1 MGLSSSEYSHEANNI
16 NKQAL
21 WRLTILWAFTEATLG
36 GILHAM
42 HIPFTGLFNGSLAV
56 IFISLISYYSKEKK
70 AIINSTIIVILI
82 KAFISPYTPLTAYFS
97 VFLEGL
103 MGYVLFRFFS
113 YRIVAIS
120 LGLLALMF
128 SGIQKIIILTV
139 VFGLTLWESINIF
152 VNYVVEQFMLSDS
165 FSKEIDFS
173 FYLIALYLVLHT
185 LGGIIAGVLAA
196 KLPKRISNKK
206 IDFAGFEKFT
216 FTETEKKK
224 GKKRKRRIL
233 FFKSSG
239 ILFLIFSGAVI
250 IISLTDDS
258 LDSNIAFHVAMMIVR
273 SVFIVLFWALIVYP
287 FLKKYFDKFLK
298 KEKLKFS
305 KEMNQAIELF
315 PQLKSIIYFSWNEA
329 KKESGKIKRMTEF
342 ITYSLSLAILGE
354 MKAARYY

>member
-1 MGLSSSEYSHEANNI
+1 MELSANAYSHNLNNI

-70 AIINSTIIVILI
+70 TIINSTIIVILV
-82 KAFISPYTPLTAYFS
+82 KAFVSPYTPLTAYFS
-97 VFLEGL
+97 VFIEGL
-103 MGYVLFRFFS
+103 MGYILFSFLS
-113 YRIVAIS
+113 YRIAAIS
-120 LGLLALMF
+120 LGLLALLF

-152 VNYVVEQFMLSDS
+152 VNYVVAQFMLSGS
-165 FSKEIDFS
+165 LSQNIDYS
-173 FYLIALYLVLHT
+173 FYLIILYLILHT
-185 LGGIIAGVLAA
+185 VGGIAAGVLAA
-196 KLPKRISNKK
+196 KLPKKISNKI
-206 IDFAGFEKFT
+206 IDINGFEKFT
-216 FTETEKKK
+216 FTELEKRK
-224 GKKRKRRIL
+224 GKKRKRKIL

-239 ILFLIFSGAVI
+239 ILFLVFAGAMI
-250 IISLTDDS
+250 IVSLTDDS

-287 FLKKYFDKFLK
+287 LLKRYFDRFLK

-305 KEMNQAIELF
+305 KEMNEAIALF
-315 PQLKSIIYFSWNEA
+315 PQLKSIVYFSWSES
-329 KKESGKIKRMTEF
+329 KKESGKIRRMTEF
-342 ITYSLSLAILGE
+342 ITYSLSLVISSNFN
-354 MKAARYY
+354 KTKI